1 MAKVVAQMWRLPLL
15 RLDVAS
21 VLQSGAEDGLRQTIR
36 IAESLAPAIL
46 WIDD

>member
-1 MAKVVAQMWRLPLL
+1 MAKVVAQMWKLPLL

-36 IAESLAPAIL
+36 IAEIWHQPFM
-46 WIDD
+46 D